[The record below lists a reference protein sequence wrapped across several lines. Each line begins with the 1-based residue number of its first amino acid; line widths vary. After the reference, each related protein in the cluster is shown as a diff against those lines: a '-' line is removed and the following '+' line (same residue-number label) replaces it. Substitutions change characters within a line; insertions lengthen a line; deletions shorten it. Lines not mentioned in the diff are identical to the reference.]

1 MLRGC
6 DRARGHSIS
15 ALYLLILLI
24 GIVFWSEEVI
34 AQLGCLLIVVAAG
47 RVVLI

>member
-1 MLRGC
+1 MLSGC

-15 ALYLLILLI
+15 ALYLLVLLI
-24 GIVFWSEEVI
+24 GVVFLSEKII

-47 RVVLI
+47 RVLFV